1 MWRSHT
7 RGLPRLN
14 ERPSESTAK
23 IPKHDFQTASRSV
36 PPHPPLA
43 IIRLLPANPSRTM
56 SDEFANAA
64 ADAALELFRRL
75 HPQAAE
81 TCAPFLPRLFAAL
94 ADGHSFIWLA
104 RDEAAALSAAA
115 PLADGSGNAPLTV
128 SGRRLFLGRMWQLE
142 NDLAHEIRR
151 LAASPAAPANPAAA
165 ARNLQNWFAEPGSA
179 GQQAA
184 TALALLQNF
193 ILICGGPGTGKTTT
207 VAKLLA
213 LLCDGAAPLPRTA
226 LAAPTGKA
234 AAHMERALHTALQR
248 FPLADGL
255 KAHLSQL
262 EGQTVHRLLKL
273 RPPQM
278 RPQFDA
284 QNPLPL
290 DILVIDEASMLDLA
304 LMLDLLRAVPD
315 GCRVILLGDE
325 NQLPSVGAGAV
336 LAALAQ
342 PAVLSP
348 ELTGRLKTLLPDAEQ
363 RFQTA
368 ANAPPLSAN
377 TARLT
382 ISHRFGEHSGLGCL
396 ARAVCTGDAE
406 TALAQFARFP
416 AELAFLPDNIPQL
429 AERFCRAQ
437 AALWQAAD
445 AGDAAAAFTAQSR
458 LAVLAA
464 HREEADRFNQACRR
478 LLAQQGRV
486 REDAPWFAG
495 QSIMIE
501 RNDHAL
507 GLYNGDIGI
516 VLPDPQGEAGAL
528 AACFPAAGGYRTVPL
543 SRLPAHLT
551 AFAITVHK
559 SQGSEYAEVWLLP
572 GEEHTPTGNGNGGE
586 SGAADKGAQETG
598 GAAETGGGLNR
609 ALLYT
614 AITRARERFACAA
627 APETLA
633 AACRRNETR
642 RSALRELLARP
653 EAV

>member
-1 MWRSHT
+1 
-7 RGLPRLN
+7 
-14 ERPSESTAK
+14 
-23 IPKHDFQTASRSV
+23 
-36 PPHPPLA
+36 
-43 IIRLLPANPSRTM
+43 M

-115 PLADGSGNAPLTV
+115 PLADGSGSAPLTV

-151 LAASPAAPANPAAA
+151 LAASPAAVADPAAA

-184 TALALLQNF
+184 AALALLQNF

-234 AAHMERALHTALQR
+234 AAHMGRALHAALQR

-382 ISHRFGEHSGLGCL
+382 VSHRFGEHSGLGCL
-396 ARAVCTGDAE
+396 ARAVCAGDAE

-429 AERFCRAQ
+429 AERFCRTQ

-464 HREEADRFNQACRR
+464 RREEADRFNQACRR

-528 AACFPAAGGYRTVPL
+528 AACFPAAGGYRTVVPL